1 MLTLNRLTER
11 RLNPL
16 GNAASARV
24 KGMSYF
30 KSCNT
35 KGHPRAAV
43 QTFKGQFQG
52 RAFCSF
58 LSFFLS
64 FSLSLS
70 PTRTHTHTHTQSH
83 TLTQTLSHTNNHTCQ
98 NLPLFASLKT
108 VASLARS

>member
-64 FSLSLS
+64 FFLSLS
-70 PTRTHTHTHTQSH
+70 PTRTHTHTHTH
-83 TLTQTLSHTNNHTCQ
+83 NLTLLHKHYLTQIITLAKIY
-98 NLPLFASLKT
+98 LY
-108 VASLARS
+108 SLA